1 MLQLNVPRPSL
12 ANLYKSL
19 FPWCL
24 VGKINHLAKP
34 AKIKQ
39 GDLKQASLTS
49 GRWGRSTTLALGL
62 RKPKTL
68 LCTVG
73 FWFSAF
79 FRYPRV

>member
-39 GDLKQASLTS
+39 GDLKLSS
-49 GRWGRSTTLALGL
+49 GIPGSRERRGQPRPL
-62 RKPKTL
+62 RRNCDPIRPGSSVPSFKK
-68 LCTVG
+68 
-73 FWFSAF
+73 
-79 FRYPRV
+79 